1 MAKSRRAVNW
11 KQRAK
16 LERDGPDFLRE
27 LGSVI
32 QRYSKAGHVLALW
45 RSPAAKE
52 PYVVQHWRLKRKRG
66 DLKLAWRLSAVWAYP
81 ELILAA
87 TKYAGCEE
95 ELRTGKPRVLVHG

>member
-16 LERDGPDFLRE
+16 LERDGPAFLQDIT
-27 LGSVI
+27 VI
-32 QRYSKAGHVLALW
+32 QRYSKQGHVVALW
-45 RSPAAKE
+45 RGLSLKE
-52 PYVVQHWRLKRKRG
+52 PYVVQHWRLKRQRG
-66 DLKLAWRLSAVWAYP
+66 NLKLAWRLSAVWAYP

-95 ELRTGKPRVLVHG
+95 ELRAGKPRVLIHG